1 MKLTDYSNLKEIHS
15 LDNMIKVHL
24 DTIKEE
30 EGRIE
35 FITNK
40 RKQKDQELEDLQ
52 NNKKILEN
60 EISDTEVTLF
70 DLEKRVS
77 SAQGHLPMATS
88 EKEANALQNEVDSLS
103 PKIDELQEFTLEKLE
118 EVEKIELDILQAQNF
133 LKGSQET
140 LQEITEEVQKVVQE
154 QQLPIHQYSERI
166 DLLIE
171 DIPKPLYTQFG
182 KIREKFRYN
191 KPMVRIIN
199 HACEYCHFRVD
210 QMTLERVESLQGI
223 ECCGQCGRL
232 FIPLEA

>member
-24 DTIKEE
+24 DRIKEE
-30 EGRIE
+30 EARIE

-40 RKQKDQELEDLQ
+40 RKQKDQELENHQ

-60 EISDTEVTLF
+60 EISDIEVTLF
-70 DLEKRVS
+70 DFEKRVS
-77 SAQGHLPMATS
+77 SAQGHQSMAAS
-88 EKEANALQNEVDSLS
+88 EKEANALQNEIDSLS
-103 PKIDELQEFTLEKLE
+103 PKIDELQELTLDKLE
-118 EVEKIELDILQAQNF
+118 EIEKIELEITQAQNF

-140 LQEITEEVQKVVQE
+140 LQEITIEVQEVVKE
-154 QQLPIHQYSERI
+154 QQIPIDQYSQRI

-171 DIPKPLYTQFG
+171 DIPKPLYIQFS

-191 KPMVRIIN
+191 RPLVRILN
-199 HACEYCHFRVD
+199 HACEFCHFRID
-210 QMTLERVESLQGI
+210 QMSLERVESLQGI

-232 FIPLEA
+232 FTPLEA